1 MNNNR
6 ILSKEN
12 AFYPHIPPISL
23 ELTSRCN
30 LKCPYC
36 ANSVLT
42 RNRGYIEWTLLEK
55 IVKESSDGHHNI
67 AALHGTG
74 EPLLWDKLE
83 EVIRLIKTRNAGDAS
98 FATNGTLLSGDR
110 IRRLLD
116 AGLTSIRVSL
126 DSMDEKIYK
135 ETRGGNVLKV
145 IENIQTLINL
155 TPNAFEITLV
165 LMNHKTQHITERH
178 IVQFHK
184 TFGFH
189 QKVKLEIV
197 NNGLI
202 PSSPQDFRET
212 PIKVSSCLRPSEW
225 FTITSEGK
233 VSICCSD
240 QNAHGIIGDVNQQTI
255 DEIWYAS
262 QNQATFKHIALGR
275 FPCPQVCTS
284 LCWLEI
290 PTEIQAGD
298 VNLGYELPFKEALK
312 IVEQN
317 FLNQNFTH
325 ANQIV
330 NALLHRDPS
339 NQEVQYWLNL
349 LIPMLKIVEENVYK
363 QAAEERLEVIKQLNT
378 ALAIKDDI
386 IQLQVQELASKEAAI
401 QQLT

>member
-1 MNNNR
+1 MNNNLV
-6 ILSKEN
+6 LSEKN
-12 AFYPHIPPISL
+12 AFYPHVPPISL

-36 ANSVLT
+36 ANSVLA
-42 RNRGYIEWTLLEK
+42 RKKGYIEWALLEK
-55 IVKESSDGHHNI
+55 IVEESSEGHHNI
-67 AALHGTG
+67 AVLHGTG

-83 EVIRLIKTRNAGDAS
+83 EVIRLIKRRNAGEAS
-98 FATNGTLLSGDR
+98 FATNGTLLSRGR
-110 IRRLLD
+110 ILRLLD
-116 AGLTSIRVSL
+116 AGLASIRVSL
-126 DSMDEKIYK
+126 DSMDEKIYR
-135 ETRGGNVLKV
+135 ETRGGNVIKV
-145 IENIQTLINL
+145 IENIQNLVDL
-155 TPNAFEITLV
+155 TPPDFEITIV
-165 LMNHKTQHITERH
+165 LMNHKTQHIIDEH

-189 QKVKLEIV
+189 QNVNLEIV

-212 PIKVSSCLRPSEW
+212 PIKVSSCFRPREW

-240 QNAHGIIGDVNQQTI
+240 QNAQGVIGDVNQQTI

-262 QNQATFKHIALGR
+262 QNQTTFKNIASGR

-284 LCWLEI
+284 LCWLEK
-290 PTEIQAGD
+290 PSQIQTGD
-298 VNLGYELPFKEALK
+298 DNPGYELSFEEALK

-330 NALLHRDPS
+330 NALCHRDPS
-339 NQEVQYWLNL
+339 NQDVQYWV
-349 LIPMLKIVEENVYK
+349 KILTPVLQIMEDNGYK
-363 QAAEERLEVIKQLNT
+363 QAAEERLEVIRQLNN
-378 ALAIKDDI
+378 ALAVKE
-386 IQLQVQELASKEAAI
+386 LQVQQLAAKEAVI
-401 QQLT
+401 QQLD